1 MAAWALRT
9 RGFDVEV
16 LERTSIMRETS
27 AASTKLLHG
36 GLRYLEHGSFRLVRE
51 ALAERSWWL
60 AQAPGLCHPIELLL
74 PIRKPSPRSRWKV
87 QVGLWLYDQLAGKHL
102 IHPFRWI
109 PREEVVSGFPEL
121 QPQGLVGAFSFWDA
135 QMDDHALG
143 LWAAARAQEAG
154 VRIREQCPVDAV
166 GTDGFVRIAGATRG
180 FDVVVNVAGPWI
192 DELLRRSGVRSA
204 YQLDLVRGSHL
215 VTSRPCRRGVLAEV
229 PRERRIGF
237 VLPWKGG
244 TLVGTTEVRQD
255 AADGSRCSEQE
266 ADYLRKFYG
275 SVMVEP
281 MRDSEIIGSFAG
293 VRPLIRSSRDP
304 SKASRE
310 YAIERSGRLINV
322 FGGKWTTARALAD
335 RIAEE
340 ACR

>member
-1 MAAWALRT
+1 
-9 RGFDVEV
+9 
-16 LERTSIMRETS
+16 
-27 AASTKLLHG
+27 
-36 GLRYLEHGSFRLVRE
+36 
-51 ALAERSWWL
+51 
-60 AQAPGLCHPIELLL
+60 
-74 PIRKPSPRSRWKV
+74 
-87 QVGLWLYDQLAGKHL
+87 
-102 IHPFRWI
+102 
-109 PREEVVSGFPEL
+109 
-121 QPQGLVGAFSFWDA
+121 
-135 QMDDHALG
+135 
-143 LWAAARAQEAG
+143 
-154 VRIREQCPVDAV
+154 VDAV